1 MPSGIQALIRTR
13 FFLFADHASL
23 ITTST
28 SSFQTVP
35 LLSLHHLRPSSWK
48 KKATNWILWVVI
60 NIISIGVYAAQGVYA
75 MSLEYLILLFIAAN
89 GTRLW
94 VIAAKR
100 QPQGL

>member
-1 MPSGIQALIRTR
+1 ME
-13 FFLFADHASL
+13 
-23 ITTST
+23 
-28 SSFQTVP
+28 
-35 LLSLHHLRPSSWK
+35 
-48 KKATNWILWVVI
+48 NWILWVVI